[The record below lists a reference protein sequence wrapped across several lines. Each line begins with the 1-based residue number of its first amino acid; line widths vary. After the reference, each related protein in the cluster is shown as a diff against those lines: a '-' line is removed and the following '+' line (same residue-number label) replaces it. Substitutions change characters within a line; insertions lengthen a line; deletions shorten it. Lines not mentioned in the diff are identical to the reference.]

1 MSEILCSVYF
11 AANSKT
17 SAGDILSFELYPALS
32 RYKAE
37 FVTLAVW
44 EVSIPAVQVIV
55 GSALSIVGLG
65 FL

>member
-1 MSEILCSVYF
+1 MLEILGSVYF
-11 AANSKT
+11 AASSKS
-17 SAGDILSFELYPALS
+17 SAVDILSFELYLALS

-55 GSALSIVGLG
+55 GSALSIVVLGL
-65 FL
+65 L